1 MKAKSEKN
9 KEKQEWEQSFYTFFV
24 KRKHKN
30 DQPGIWVKQKEGD
43 KEMQKLNRRKITEY
57 IRRAGMKSLK
67 HWEGVLVFKKQLN
80 IEARPG
86 TKKKGN
92 FMNDRWK
99 IEMRK
104 KNYWEEL
111 MYLWQRRKGRQNCS
125 DIWLN
130 DLEHRNNW
138 KPELNANKL

>member
-1 MKAKSEKN
+1 M
-9 KEKQEWEQSFYTFFV
+9 
-24 KRKHKN
+24 
-30 DQPGIWVKQKEGD
+30 
-43 KEMQKLNRRKITEY
+43 
-57 IRRAGMKSLK
+57 
-67 HWEGVLVFKKQLN
+67 LVFKKQLN

-111 MYLWQRRKGRQNCS
+111 TYL
-125 DIWLN
+125 
-130 DLEHRNNW
+130 
-138 KPELNANKL
+138 